1 MVLWGIGGQ
10 RPPWF
15 CVHDPLATLD
25 SHLTHLLCVVS
36 HLAVRLTSDSGE
48 LTHHSHLTHIY
59 LLTTDSLRTHL
70 AKTPRL
76 FYRFKI
82 EISAIVSPKSSKFQ
96 EVTCIAELLVDFVC
110 LASGFVV
117 FRLSGIGV
125 GIIHCSRVL
134 PPFAFKTPIFKVK
147 SGSTPEQ
154 SIIP

>member
-1 MVLWGIGGQ
+1 MAVAAWEGGPMGHQ
-10 RPPWF
+10 RPPWLLRPF
-15 CVHDPLATLD
+15 D

-82 EISAIVSPKSSKFQ
+82 EISAIVSPKSSKLQ
-96 EVTCIAELLVDFVC
+96 EVTRLAAPTICCTTNSIRGTFLYYSYVDATTTSSPKSPLLSD
-110 LASGFVV
+110 S
-117 FRLSGIGV
+117 
-125 GIIHCSRVL
+125 
-134 PPFAFKTPIFKVK
+134 
-147 SGSTPEQ
+147 
-154 SIIP
+154 

>member
-1 MVLWGIGGQ
+1 MGHQ
-10 RPPWF
+10 RPPWLLRPF
-15 CVHDPLATLD
+15 D

-48 LTHHSHLTHIY
+48 LTHHSHYLTHIY

-96 EVTCIAELLVDFVC
+96 EVTRLAESVE
-110 LASGFVV
+110 S
-117 FRLSGIGV
+117 IE
-125 GIIHCSRVL
+125 
-134 PPFAFKTPIFKVK
+134 KK
-147 SGSTPEQ
+147 SPAK
-154 SIIP
+154 

>member
-1 MVLWGIGGQ
+1 MAVAAWEGGPMGHQ
-10 RPPWF
+10 WPPWLLRPF
-15 CVHDPLATLD
+15 D

-96 EVTCIAELLVDFVC
+96 EVTRLAGLVV
-110 LASGFVV
+110 SY
-117 FRLSGIGV
+117 
-125 GIIHCSRVL
+125 VL
-134 PPFAFKTPIFKVK
+134 C
-147 SGSTPEQ
+147 
-154 SIIP
+154 

>member
-1 MVLWGIGGQ
+1 MVVAAWEGGG
-10 RPPWF
+10 RWSYGASAAAMVVAP
-15 CVHDPLATLD
+15 LD

-76 FYRFKI
+76 FYSFKI

-96 EVTCIAELLVDFVC
+96 EVTR
-110 LASGFVV
+110 LAG
-117 FRLSGIGV
+117 
-125 GIIHCSRVL
+125 
-134 PPFAFKTPIFKVK
+134 KQK
-147 SGSTPEQ
+147 SNFTGCPAVPT
-154 SIIP
+154 